1 MLSAIERAYLEQ
13 GYSLPASLTWTE
25 VAEQRAR
32 WDIDPIFVPV
42 ALVPGA
48 CIGWGVPFL
57 DGVPP
62 KHP

>member
-1 MLSAIERAYLEQ
+1 MPTDIECAYLDQ
-13 GYSLPASLTWTE
+13 GYTLPEGLSWAD

-32 WDIDPIFVPV
+32 WDIDPIFVPL
-42 ALVPGA
+42 APVPGA

-57 DGVPP
+57 DGVPL